1 MYQRILVPLD
11 GSALSEAVLPYAED
25 LASRLG
31 SAIHL
36 VQVVPMLSQLIGL
49 AGPSDV
55 GATIPPQNLEVLLET
70 TEHEAVRAEAYLEGI
85 GESLRKQGL
94 TATWEVR
101 RGNAATEI
109 IQCVHDRA
117 IDTVAVSTRGRSGL
131 GRLFFGS
138 VASRVIRDAGVPVLV
153 IKPEDNGAPES

>member
-11 GSALSEAVLPYAED
+11 GSTLSEAVLPYAEE

-31 SAIHL
+31 SALHL

-70 TEHEAVRAEAYLEGI
+70 TEHEAARAEVYLERVGK
-85 GESLRKQGL
+85 SLRDQGL
-94 TATWEVR
+94 TVSWEVR
-101 RGNAATEI
+101 RGNAAAEI
-109 IQCVHDRA
+109 IQCVHDQS
-117 IDTVAVSTRGRSGL
+117 IDTVAISTRGHSGL
-131 GRLFFGS
+131 GRLLFGS
-138 VASRVIRDAGVPVLV
+138 VASRVVRDAGVPVLA
-153 IKPEDNGAPES
+153 IKPEDNNATEE